1 MATATA
7 GLKWLNLL
15 EKEFDKAFVDLDL
28 LLGAIDEDQC
38 EIMYEG
44 RQKMTALSAAFAQLC
59 HKALTVFENNGKLE
73 EELSEM
79 RQELCEAQASHAAV
93 EKELQKLLIQLH
105 SAQLQ
110 VSSQMGYAGDSSLIK
125 QKLES
130 EMEQYRTDVKK
141 ESQLIAEVTQLNKEN
156 NRLHHFILA
165 LQSELYGARL
175 AAKYLDKEL
184 AGRIQQIQLLG
195 QDLGR
200 TDHNHL
206 WNQLEAEIHLHRH
219 KTVIRACRSQ
229 IGLSP
234 KLPAPPEQESQHSRQ
249 GIGQIRTV
257 HLTKGEN
264 EGLGISITGGR
275 EHGVPI
281 LISEIHPDQP
291 ASRSGN
297 LFVGDAVLSVNNIDL
312 RQACHDEAVKV
323 LSSQEGEIAM
333 EVVFVSPEEASDEE
347 TEDGEGEFR
356 FRYQYFGPDICSQTS
371 SQELE
376 NTNSSELSPFHFQG
390 ITQGGGELPWFENV
404 NVSSK
409 KLQQKHHS
417 GAAHVSSFRN
427 IYRHD
432 LSTRTNQN
440 VDNQKP
446 VLSPTTSETEN
457 LTKLISNRQQSC
469 KNSEEPTE

>member
-1 MATATA
+1 MAAATT

-28 LLGAIDEDQC
+28 VLGTIDEDQC

-59 HKALTVFENNGKLE
+59 HKAVTVFENNGKLE
-73 EELSEM
+73 EELSVM
-79 RQELCEAQASHAAV
+79 RKELCEAQASHAAV

-110 VSSQMGYAGDSSLIK
+110 VSSQMGYAGDSNLIK
-125 QKLES
+125 QKLEN

-156 NRLHHFILA
+156 NRLHQFILA

-184 AGRIQQIQLLG
+184 AGRIQQIQLLS
-195 QDLGR
+195 QDLGK

-229 IGLSP
+229 IGLNP
-234 KLPAPPEQESQHSRQ
+234 KLPALPEQESQHSRQ

-257 HLTKGEN
+257 HLTKGES

-281 LISEIHPDQP
+281 LISEIHPNQP

-312 RQACHDEAVKV
+312 RQACHDEAVKI
-323 LSSQEGEIAM
+323 LSSQEGEITM

-356 FRYQYFGPDICSQTS
+356 FRYQYFSPDICSQTS

-390 ITQGGGELPWFENV
+390 IVQGGGELPSFENG
-404 NVSSK
+404 NISSK
-409 KLQQKHHS
+409 RHHS
-417 GAAHVSSFRN
+417 GAASVSSSSSSRN
-427 IYRHD
+427 TCQHD
-432 LSTRTNQN
+432 LSARSSQN
-440 VDNQKP
+440 AKNQKS
-446 VLSPTTSETEN
+446 VLSPTSETEN
-457 LTKLISNRQQSC
+457 LIELIENRQQPC
-469 KNSEEPTE
+469 ENLEEPTK